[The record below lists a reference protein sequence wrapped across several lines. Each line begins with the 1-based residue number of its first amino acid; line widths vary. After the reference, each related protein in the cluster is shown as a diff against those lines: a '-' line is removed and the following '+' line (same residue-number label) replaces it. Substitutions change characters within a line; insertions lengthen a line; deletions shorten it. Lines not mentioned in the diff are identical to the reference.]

1 MISCD
6 NGKNKECQK
15 MNESKETGQW
25 VRIRGV
31 CTPGGD
37 PYYECSN
44 CGHGR
49 CYGVEY
55 PEPLELVCPYCA
67 CKMVRIIE

>member
-1 MISCD
+1 
-6 NGKNKECQK
+6 
-15 MNESKETGQW
+15 MNETKTGQW

-31 CTPGGD
+31 ATPGGE

-44 CGHGR
+44 CGYGR

-55 PEPLELVCPYCA
+55 PKPLQSVCPNCG
-67 CKMVRIIE
+67 CKMERVVE